1 MKASVLAYGDYTCPG
16 DWCSYD
22 DGGTFHKVYYVRGG
36 DVVYHDADG
45 EIRLIK
51 NHLYIFPMYR
61 KYHITHNPQDPFQV
75 LWMHLDCYHPITFKV
90 VDVPI
95 AAGSIEEKILCV
107 LSAAMEERGKLLS
120 PLSEALLDALEDSLP
135 ESAAADERINRLLAM
150 INQDTFISNEELA
163 KSVSYTTSY
172 MIRLFRRHMGITPQQ
187 YAIHLRINK
196 AKKLLS
202 EGKRVSETAEKLRFS
217 DANVFSRDFS
227 RICGYPPSEF
237 KRQRMW
243 GNA

>member
-1 MKASVLAYGDYTCPG
+1 MKTSVLAYGDYTCPG

-22 DGGTFHKVYYVRGG
+22 DGGTFHKLYYVRGG
-36 DVVYHDADG
+36 EVVYHDADG
-45 EIRLIK
+45 EIRLLK
-51 NHLYIFPMYR
+51 NHLYIFPMYH
-61 KYHITHNPQDPFQV
+61 KYHITHNPKDPFKV

-90 VDVPI
+90 VDIPVG
-95 AAGSIEEKILCV
+95 AGSMEEQILSV
-107 LSAAMEERGKLLS
+107 LSSAMEEREKLLP
-120 PLSEALLDALEDSLP
+120 PLAGALLDSIEESLP
-135 ESAAADERINRLLAM
+135 DSNAVDERINMLLDK
-150 INQDTFISNEELA
+150 IDQDTFISNEELA
-163 KSVSYTTSY
+163 KSVSYSTSY
-172 MIRLFRRHMGITPQQ
+172 MIRLFRSQMGITPQQ

-202 EGKRVSETAEKLRFS
+202 EGRRVSETAEILRFS

>member
-1 MKASVLAYGDYTCPG
+1 
-16 DWCSYD
+16 
-22 DGGTFHKVYYVRGG
+22 
-36 DVVYHDADG
+36 
-45 EIRLIK
+45 
-51 NHLYIFPMYR
+51 
-61 KYHITHNPQDPFQV
+61 
-75 LWMHLDCYHPITFKV
+75 
-90 VDVPI
+90 
-95 AAGSIEEKILCV
+95 
-107 LSAAMEERGKLLS
+107 
-120 PLSEALLDALEDSLP
+120 
-135 ESAAADERINRLLAM
+135 M

-202 EGKRVSETAEKLRFS
+202 EGKRVSETAEILRFS